1 MVGIAKEWGPEQA
14 VTQTH
19 QVVSLGHREAAKGY
33 HPDAGGTKELV
44 ELPQA
49 PEPLDAEGIPSEED
63 PESRAIPGGCAGHTQ
78 PVDFLKFPLTDSG
91 NGQAEGRR

>member
-33 HPDAGGTKELV
+33 HPDAGGPKELV